1 MSTCQHVS
9 MSACQH
15 VTVSLCQ
22 HVSMSAYQLVS
33 LSSCHHE
40 IMLTC
45 QLLATF
51 GNFFLTFGNFWHF
64 WAAFGIFATFWNFWQ
79 FFATFANF
87 LQLLATFCNFGQL
100 LPTLWSLFC
109 RLGSLS
115 ESNIGP
121 HFKTQ
126 RSFKLLGTVLTLQN
140 LICHQTF
147 LTLKCQSHWCQV
159 GPHGDFLSFG
169 GPILFK
175 VRIFTNSGLRTC

>member
-1 MSTCQHVS
+1 M
-9 MSACQH
+9 
-15 VTVSLCQ
+15 
-22 HVSMSAYQLVS
+22 
-33 LSSCHHE
+33 
-40 IMLTC
+40 
-45 QLLATF
+45 ATF
-51 GNFFLTFGNFWHF
+51 SNFWHF
-64 WAAFGIFATFWNFWQ
+64 WTAFGIFFATFWNFWQ
-79 FFATFANF
+79 FFATFCQLFAAFGNF
-87 LQLLATFCNFGQL
+87 LQLWPTFANVVVSFF
-100 LPTLWSLFC
+100 W

-115 ESNIGP
+115 ERNIGP